1 MFCNFFLLMYKKINK
16 CNSVEKT
23 YYQKNRDVVLIEQK
37 IMKLIKKDQE
47 IKQEINT
54 EIDLKKKKTKKEN
67 MEETDIIKC
76 LKKRN
81 KN

>member
-1 MFCNFFLLMYKKINK
+1 MYKKINK